1 MTKRNT
7 SRRPRAAPRAP
18 MTADEYLELIQ
29 AFVDQARADF
39 VVAEKLAAEARHRF
53 GVDIDLSGED
63 E

>member
-1 MTKRNT
+1 
-7 SRRPRAAPRAP
+7 